1 MKTLEMRG
9 NSRKI
14 MGCIFKTTHISA
26 AVCQKLQNFV
36 PYQSKKD
43 GKDQE
48 SIKSSTTPV
57 PGYQMGK

>member
-14 MGCIFKTTHISA
+14 MGSIYKTTHISA

-36 PYQSKKD
+36 PYQSQKD
-43 GKDQE
+43 DRIRNQ
-48 SIKSSTTPV
+48 
-57 PGYQMGK
+57 